1 MHVDNDDELNVLTE
15 LNLEDGPEELEN
27 IGGIY
32 QKPKCINFRLLWKI
46 IIL

>member
-1 MHVDNDDELNVLTE
+1 MRVDNDDGLNVLTE

-32 QKPKCINFRLLWKI
+32 HSKCIEFRLLWKI